1 MDKYFYTDGKEKYGP
16 YSIDELSGQPIS
28 RTTKVWCYGMDKW
41 TELSQVSELSNVFNS
56 IPPEL
61 NTTPSIGKE
70 SSTVDPKTET
80 KPIQKIEPKSQPS
93 KEIKKS
99 SIFSKRVIVIIV
111 ITIISLFGYA
121 VIQNQSEVNQ
131 YNEIAANSYDSDES
145 FEVYVQKFYRD
156 LEYYGIFPKKP
167 KVQIIKFSKLD
178 QLDNTTHIHGLSFG
192 HSDDD
197 RIEIYINPSSWEQF
211 NKPMRYILMYHE
223 LAHDVLNLDDL
234 EPEIRNEGKLMYPAI
249 SSYDYNNM
257 DDFIVTYKK
266 LFEEQ
271 SGDNDNAASQD

>member
-1 MDKYFYTDGKEKYGP
+1 M
-16 YSIDELSGQPIS
+16 
-28 RTTKVWCYGMDKW
+28 
-41 TELSQVSELSNVFNS
+41 
-56 IPPEL
+56 
-61 NTTPSIGKE
+61 IGII
-70 SSTVDPKTET
+70 TV
-80 KPIQKIEPKSQPS
+80 IL
-93 KEIKKS
+93 
-99 SIFSKRVIVIIV
+99 V
-111 ITIISLFGYA
+111 SLFAYKL
-121 VIQNQSEVNQ
+121 IQNQSEVNQ
-131 YNEIAANSYDSDES
+131 YNEIVSNSYDSKVD
-145 FEVYVQKFYRD
+145 FEMYVQKFYRD
-156 LEYYGIFPKKP
+156 LEYYGIYPKKP

-192 HSDDD
+192 SSDDD

-266 LFEEQ
+266 LF
-271 SGDNDNAASQD
+271 SISIFYNFSKLI

>member
-1 MDKYFYTDGKEKYGP
+1 MSKYFYTDGKEKYGP
-16 YSIDELSGQPIS
+16 YSKEELRNQPIS

-41 TELSQVSELSNVFNS
+41 TELSQVAELSNVLNS

-61 NTTPSIGKE
+61 NTTPSIEKE
-70 SSTVDPKTET
+70 SSTVEPKTET
-80 KPIQKIEPKSQPS
+80 EPIQKVEPKTHPS

-99 SIFSKRVIVIIV
+99 STFSKWVIAIIV
-111 ITIISLFGYA
+111 VIIISLFGYA

-131 YNEIAANSYDSDES
+131 YNEIAANSYDSDED
-145 FEVYVQKFYRD
+145 FDMYVQKFYRD
-156 LEYYGIFPKKP
+156 LEFYGIFPKKP

-192 HSDDD
+192 SGDDD
-197 RIEIYINPSSWEQF
+197 RIEIYINPSTWKQF
-211 NKPMRYILMYHE
+211 NKPMRYFLMYHE

-234 EPEIRNEGKLMYPAI
+234 EPKSWNEGKLMYPAI
-249 SSYDYNNM
+249 SSYENKNM
-257 DDFIVTYKK
+257 DDFIESAHA

-271 SGDNDNAASQD
+271 SE